1 MRYLTLPTLI
11 YAALSLGVFT
21 GATAADATMAGPLTA
36 AARTAAPSLIEQ
48 LQAAHGQ
55 PAPFALAL
63 DAIHPGVAG
72 TRVARLHHTY
82 RGVRI
87 WQSESVVTL
96 ADDGAV
102 VDETLTDR
110 RAGLAVAAEEG
121 ADALPERPPLSEQ
134 DAINL
139 VLSGIERGARP
150 LEETTAELVV
160 YPLMAR
166 TRTRSGEGKP
176 LAQLNALDVDDV
188 VTDYRLA
195 YVVSTRMLI
204 RDELQFWDHIIS
216 AEDGHL
222 IDRHYARNDVAGTGH
237 SQYNGTV
244 ALNTTLAG
252 GKYLMKDASRGAN
265 GKFGALAVTNAD
277 NIYIDTGA
285 LYSDADN
292 QWGDGLQYVSGAS
305 TTGANGQTAAVN
317 AMFGLTSTYDTM
329 KNVMNWY
336 SLDGNNTATHATVHY
351 GAGHGNAGYVHACR
365 CIQIGDAG
373 NGGYKNL
380 GAVDV
385 LGHEMG
391 HGVTA
396 HTSKLPMYGE
406 AGALNESGADINGE
420 MAEAYAR
427 NGAGGKQVPAGN
439 DWLLGREI
447 MPQGQ
452 TLRYLQKPSKDG
464 KSRDAWSFDIGKLD
478 PHYSSGA
485 NNRMFYFLSQ
495 GSDAKVGADGHSA
508 YLKRTPKAMTGIG
521 NDKAYRIWFTANTT
535 KFAAATN
542 YATARNRM
550 LDVARQL
557 YGDNSAEAIAVQRAY
572 AAINVGD
579 DIDELG
585 YKSPVALLT
594 QPASTGVTLGRP
606 ANFTAYAEAGT
617 APYFYAWYKNGA
629 RVRNVTGPGYSF
641 IATAADAGAKIT
653 VRVTDSANLPTTAAS
668 QTAVL
673 TINPPGTL
681 YERIANGGFED
692 GELDWAGHLNN
703 IGGWSQYPAHAG
715 KKMAWFGSY
724 ESSAGTALY
733 QALTIPANTAT
744 AKLSFALR
752 VGTTGNAATARDH
765 FRVELRGLF
774 NQPLALVK
782 AFSNL
787 DAAPGFVTHSFDLS
801 AFRGQTVRLRFAS
814 SSDGN
819 QSSWFML
826 DDVSLKTE

>member
-1 MRYLTLPTLI
+1 MRYLTLLS
-11 YAALSLGVFT
+11 AALSLGA
-21 GATAADATMAGPLTA
+21 ATAAPAADTAMAGPLMA
-36 AARTAAPSLIEQ
+36 AARDAAPSLIEQ
-48 LQAAHGQ
+48 LTAAHGQ

-63 DAIHPGVAG
+63 DNIHPGVAG

-87 WQSESVVTL
+87 WQSESVVTV

-102 VDETLTDR
+102 IGETLSDR
-110 RAGLAVAAEEG
+110 RTALAAAAEEG
-121 ADALPERPPLSEQ
+121 ADALPERPPLSAQ

-139 VLSGIERGARP
+139 VLAGIERGARP
-150 LEETTAELVV
+150 LEDTTAELVV

-166 TRTRSGEGKP
+166 TRTRTGEGKQ

-188 VTDYRLA
+188 VADYRLA
-195 YVVSTRMLI
+195 YVVRTRMLI
-204 RDELQFWDHIIS
+204 RNDMQFWDHIIS

-222 IDRHYARNDVAGTGH
+222 IDRHNARTDVAGTGH
-237 SQYNGTV
+237 SQYNGIV
-244 ALNTTLAG
+244 KLNTTQSGAL
-252 GKYLMKDASRGAN
+252 YQMKDTSRGVG
-265 GKFGALAVTNAD
+265 GKFGGLAITNAD
-277 NIYIDTGA
+277 NDYITTGP
-285 LYSDADN
+285 LYTDADN
-292 QWGDGLQYVSGAS
+292 QWGDGLQYVGGAS

-317 AMFGLTSTYDTM
+317 AMFGLMSTYDTM
-329 KNVMNWY
+329 KNVMNWH
-336 SLDGNNTATHATVHY
+336 SLDGNNTATYATVHY
-351 GAGHGNAGYVHACR
+351 GQAHTNAYYDDGCR
-365 CIQIGDAG
+365 CIRVGDS
-373 NGGYKNL
+373 NGVDYKNL
-380 GAVDV
+380 GVVDV

-396 HTSKLPMYGE
+396 RTSKLPMYGE
-406 AGALNESGADINGE
+406 AGGLNESGADINGE
-420 MAEAYAR
+420 MTEAYAR
-427 NGAGGKQVPAGN
+427 NGGVGKTVPAGN
-439 DWLLGREI
+439 DWMMAKEAWF
-447 MPQGQ
+447 QGQ
-452 TLRYLQKPSKDG
+452 PLRYLQKPSRDG

-495 GSDAKVGADGHSA
+495 GSDVKAGADGHSA
-508 YLKRTPKAMTGIG
+508 YLKRTPRAMTGIG

-542 YATARNRM
+542 YAAARQHV

-557 YGDNSAEAIAVQRAY
+557 YGDHSAEAVAVQRAY
-572 AAINVGD
+572 AAINVGY

-594 QPASTGVTLGRP
+594 QPVSTGVTVGRP

-641 IATAADAGAKIT
+641 IATAADAGANIT
-653 VRVTDSANLPTTAAS
+653 VRVTDSANLPTTATS

-692 GELDWAGHLNN
+692 GELDWAGHLNKIN
-703 IGGWSQYPAHAG
+703 SWSQYPAHAG
-715 KKMAWFGSY
+715 KYMAWFGTF
-724 ESSAGTALY
+724 ESSSGAAIY

-744 AKLSFALR
+744 AKLSFALS
-752 VGTTGNAATARDH
+752 VSTTSNAAKAQDH
-765 FRVELRGLF
+765 FRVEVRGLF

-819 QSSWFML
+819 QDSSFML
-826 DDVSLKTE
+826 DNVSLKTE

>member
-1 MRYLTLPTLI
+1 MRYLTLLS
-11 YAALSLGVFT
+11 AALSLGAFT
-21 GATAADATMAGPLTA
+21 GASAADATMGGPLAA
-36 AARTAAPSLIEQ
+36 AARDTAPSLIER
-48 LQAAHGQ
+48 LVAAHNQ

-63 DAIHPGVAG
+63 DTIHPGVAG

-102 VDETLTDR
+102 IDETLTDR
-110 RAGLAVAAEEG
+110 RAALATAGEG
-121 ADALPERPPLSEQ
+121 GEGGFDALPERPPLSAQE
-134 DAINL
+134 AINL
-139 VLSGIERGARP
+139 VLGGIERGARP

-166 TRTRSGEGKP
+166 TRTRTGEGKP

-195 YVVSTRMLI
+195 YVVGTRMLI

-244 ALNTTLAG
+244 ALHTALAG
-252 GKYLMKDASRGAN
+252 GKYVMKDASRGAN

-277 NIYIDTGA
+277 NDYIDTGA
-285 LYSDADN
+285 LYSDPDN
-292 QWGDGLQYVSGAS
+292 QWGDGLQYVGGAS

-336 SLDGNNTATHATVHY
+336 SLDGNNTATYATVHY
-351 GAGHGNAGYVHACR
+351 GAGHSNAGYVHSCR

-373 NGGYKNL
+373 SGGYKNL

-406 AGALNESGADINGE
+406 PGALNESGADINGE

-427 NGAGGKQVPAGN
+427 NGAGGKHVPAGN

-452 TLRYLQKPSKDG
+452 ALRYLQKPSRDG

-495 GSDAKVGADGHSA
+495 GSDAKAGADGHSA

-542 YATARNRM
+542 YAAARNRM
-550 LDVARQL
+550 IEVARQL
-557 YGDNSAEAIAVQRAY
+557 YGNDSAEAIAVQRAY
-572 AAINVGD
+572 AAINVGY

-594 QPASTGVTLGRP
+594 QPASTGVTVGRP

-641 IATAADAGAKIT
+641 IATAADAGARIT
-653 VRVTDSANLPTTAAS
+653 VRVTDSANLPTTTTS

-681 YERIANGGFED
+681 YERIVNGGFED
-692 GELDWAGHLNN
+692 SELDWAGNLNN
-703 IGGWSQYPAHAG
+703 ISSWSQYPAYAG
-715 KKMAWFGSY
+715 KKMAWFGIY

-733 QALTIPANTAT
+733 QALTIPADTAT
-744 AKLSFALR
+744 AKLSFALK
-752 VGTTGNAATARDH
+752 VGTTGYAATARDH
-765 FRVELRGLF
+765 FRVEVRGLF

-819 QSSWFML
+819 QDSSFML
-826 DDVSLKTE
+826 DNVSVKTE

>member
-1 MRYLTLPTLI
+1 MRYLRLFS
-11 YAALSLGVFT
+11 AALSLGAFAS
-21 GATAADATMAGPLTA
+21 ATAADSTMAGPLTA
-36 AARTAAPSLIEQ
+36 AAREAAPSLIEQ
-48 LQAAHGQ
+48 LVAAHAQ
-55 PAPFALAL
+55 PEPFALAL
-63 DAIHPGVAG
+63 DTTHPGVAG
-72 TRVARLHHTY
+72 TRIARLHHTY

-102 VDETLTDR
+102 LGETLSDR
-110 RAGLAVAAEEG
+110 RAALAMAAEAG
-121 ADALPERPPLSEQ
+121 ADALPERPALSAQ

-139 VLSGIERGARP
+139 VLAGIERGARP

-166 TRTRSGEGKP
+166 TRTRTGEGKP

-188 VTDYRLA
+188 VADYRLA
-195 YVVSTRMLI
+195 YVVRTRMLI
-204 RDELQFWDHIIS
+204 RDDMQFWDHIVS
-216 AEDGHL
+216 AEDGYL
-222 IDRHYARNDVAGTGH
+222 IDRHNARTDVAGTGH
-237 SQYNGTV
+237 SQYNGIV
-244 ALNTTLAG
+244 KLNTTKSGALFQ
-252 GKYLMKDASRGAN
+252 MKDTSRGVG
-265 GKFGALAVTNAD
+265 GKFGGLAITNANND
-277 NIYIDTGA
+277 YIPTGP
-285 LYSDADN
+285 LYTDADN
-292 QWGDGLQYVSGAS
+292 QWGDGLQYISGAS

-317 AMFGLTSTYDTM
+317 AMFGLMSTYDTM
-329 KNVMNWY
+329 KNVMGWH
-336 SLDGNNTATHATVHY
+336 SLDGNNTATYATVHY
-351 GAGHGNAGYVHACR
+351 GQAHTNAYYDDGCR
-365 CIQIGDAG
+365 CIRVGDS
-373 NGGYKNL
+373 NGVDYKNL
-380 GAVDV
+380 GVVDV

-396 HTSKLPMYGE
+396 RTSKLPMHGE
-406 AGALNESGADINGE
+406 AGGLNESGADINGE

-427 NGAGGKQVPAGN
+427 NGGVGKTVPAAGN
-439 DWLLGREI
+439 DWMMAKEAWF
-447 MPQGQ
+447 PGQ
-452 TLRYLQKPSKDG
+452 ALRYLQKPSKDG
-464 KSRDAWSFDIGKLD
+464 KSRDAWSFDLGKLD
-478 PHYSSGA
+478 PHYSSGP

-495 GSDAKVGADGHSA
+495 GSDAKAGAEGHSA
-508 YLKRTPKAMTGIG
+508 YLKRSPKAMTGIG

-542 YATARNRM
+542 YATARKH
-550 LDVARQL
+550 LIDVARQL
-557 YGDNSAEAIAVQRAY
+557 YGDGSAEAVAVQRAY

-579 DIDELG
+579 DIDEIG
-585 YKSPVALLT
+585 YKSPVTLLT
-594 QPASTGVTLGRP
+594 QPASTGVTVGRP

-653 VRVTDSANLPTTAAS
+653 VRVTDSANLPTTATS

-673 TINPPGTL
+673 SINPPGTL

-692 GELDWAGHLNN
+692 GELDWAGHLNKISSWN
-703 IGGWSQYPAHAG
+703 QYPAHAG
-715 KKMAWFGSY
+715 KYMAWFGPF
-724 ESSAGTALY
+724 ESSSGAAIY
-733 QALTIPANTAT
+733 QALTIPANTT
-744 AKLSFALR
+744 VAKLSFALS
-752 VGTTGNAATARDH
+752 VSTTGNAAKAQEH
-765 FRVELRGLF
+765 FRVEVRGLF

-826 DDVSLKTE
+826 DNVSLKTE